1 MPNILSV
8 GIDIGTSTTQVAFS
22 RLAVENT
29 AGFFSVP
36 HASIT
41 DKTVLYRSLPR
52 STPLVDDVLL
62 DGERIR
68 ELVAGEFALAGYSP
82 ADTQTGAAIIT
93 GESARKENAELVLRT
108 LSEFA
113 GDFVVNTAGPD
124 LESIIAGKGSGAWQ
138 YSREQDLSVVNLDIG
153 GGTTNIA
160 FFASGQTVSVGCYDI
175 GGRLV
180 RLDGDLTVTK
190 LSRGAAC
197 ISDALRLGL
206 TVGERASPDAL
217 EQLTDKM
224 AELLF
229 QAIGFLSPEP
239 LLEQL
244 RTANSSKLALPPR
257 PAERLCFSGGVAD
270 LLDPDADGR
279 ELFRYGDIGA
289 LLGRSLCRSPLFARV
304 PRLSASETIAATVIG
319 AGTHT
324 TTLSGSTVSVNA
336 AVLPQKNLPVLRLT
350 AEQEAACLRGETDA
364 LSDAVSWFLQQ
375 HDTQRFVLALEGP
388 EDPDYPS
395 LCRLASALCCCLDTA
410 LPEGAPVFLVLARDV
425 GKALGLAVRGCL
437 RGRRASVVLD
447 GLRPENGGYL
457 DLGKPLMDGL
467 TVPVIIKT
475 LIFG

>member
-1 MPNILSV
+1 MCESLLSV
-8 GIDIGTSTTQVAFS
+8 GLDVGTTSTQMVVS
-22 RLAVENT
+22 RLKVENR
-29 AGFFSVP
+29 
-36 HASIT
+36 ASIFAVPELAIT
-41 DKTVLYRSLPR
+41 QREILYESPVYF
-52 STPLVDDVLL
+52 TPLL
-62 DGERIR
+62 DESHVNREKIR
-68 ELVAGEFALAGYSP
+68 EIVEEEYRKAGISRAQV
-82 ADTQTGAAIIT
+82 DTGAIIIT
-93 GESARKENAELVLRT
+93 GETSRKENARAVLDA
-108 LSEFA
+108 LSDLA
-113 GDFVVNTAGPD
+113 GEFVVATAGPD
-124 LESIIAGKGSGAWQ
+124 LESVLAAKGAGAVA
-138 YSREQDLSVVNLDIG
+138 YSEETGKTVANFDIG
-153 GGTTNIA
+153 GGTTNICLFRDGA
-160 FFASGQTVSVGCYDI
+160 AIDTTCLDI
-175 GGRLV
+175 GGRLIKV
-180 RLDGDLTVTK
+180 DESGRVTYIAQK
-190 LSRGAAC
+190 L
-197 ISDALRLGL
+197 
-206 TVGERASPDAL
+206 
-217 EQLTDKM
+217 K
-224 AELLF
+224 
-229 QAIGFLSPEP
+229 
-239 LLEQL
+239 
-244 RTANSSKLALPPR
+244 KLADMSGISVSIGDILTPET
-257 PAERLCFSGGVAD
+257 AENICREMTEVIEQSAGLRKTDSRLELMITNHGKKSGIVPDIITFSGGVAD

>member
-1 MPNILSV
+1 MSGISVSIGDILTPETAENICREMTEVIEQSAGLRKT
-8 GIDIGTSTTQVAFS
+8 DS
-22 RLAVENT
+22 RLELMITNH
-29 AGFFSVP
+29 GKKSGIVP
-36 HASIT
+36 
-41 DKTVLYRSLPR
+41 D
-52 STPLVDDVLL
+52 
-62 DGERIR
+62 
-68 ELVAGEFALAGYSP
+68 
-82 ADTQTGAAIIT
+82 IIT
-93 GESARKENAELVLRT
+93 
-108 LSEFA
+108 
-113 GDFVVNTAGPD
+113 
-124 LESIIAGKGSGAWQ
+124 
-138 YSREQDLSVVNLDIG
+138 
-153 GGTTNIA
+153 
-160 FFASGQTVSVGCYDI
+160 
-175 GGRLV
+175 
-180 RLDGDLTVTK
+180 
-190 LSRGAAC
+190 
-197 ISDALRLGL
+197 
-206 TVGERASPDAL
+206 
-217 EQLTDKM
+217 
-224 AELLF
+224 
-229 QAIGFLSPEP
+229 
-239 LLEQL
+239 
-244 RTANSSKLALPPR
+244 
-257 PAERLCFSGGVAD
+257 FSGGVAD